1 MKKITLFLL
10 LTSAFVSAQK
20 STLEQKINTII
31 KGKQATVG
39 VSVLGFEDP
48 IRYSQNGNKKLAMMS
63 VFKFHVACAALDL
76 VDKGKL
82 SLDQKIFIKKSDLYE
97 NTWSPYRVKYPEGNR
112 EATVSEI
119 IDYTVALSDNNLCD
133 ILIELV
139 GGTQAVQK
147 FMDFKGVKDFQIKYS
162 EHGMALNGWDSLYK
176 NYTTTNSTVDL
187 LKKFYEGKL
196 LSKGSTDYLMQ
207 IMLDTKTGANK
218 IVEQLPKGTPAAH
231 KTDSSGRKDNSLTIA
246 ENDMGIITLP
256 NGKHYA
262 IAIYV
267 SNSKESEAENCK
279 IISNISKAVWD
290 NFNK

>member
-1 MKKITLFLL
+1 MKKITTIFLL
-10 LTSAFVSAQK
+10 ISAFASAQK
-20 STLEQKINTII
+20 LSLEQKISSIT

-39 VSVLGFEDP
+39 VSVLGFENNLK
-48 IRYSQNGNKKLAMMS
+48 YNQNGDKKLAMMS
-63 VFKFHVACAALDL
+63 AFKFHVACTALDL

-82 SLDQKIFIKKSDLYE
+82 SLDQKVFIKKSELY
-97 NTWSPYRVKYPEGNR
+97 NTWSPYKTKYPEGNR
-112 EATVSEI
+112 DATLSEI

-147 FMDFKGVKDFQIKYS
+147 FMDSKGVKDFQIKHS
-162 EHGMALNGWDSLYK
+162 ERGMALNGWDSLYE
-176 NYTTTNSTVDL
+176 NYTTPNSTVQL
-187 LKKFYEGKL
+187 LKKFYDGKL
-196 LSKGSTDYLMQ
+196 LSKKSTDFLMNS
-207 IMLDTKTGANK
+207 MLGTKTGANK

-231 KTDSSGRKDNSLTIA
+231 KTGSSSIKDNILTIA

-262 IAIYV
+262 IAVYV

-279 IISNISKAVWD
+279 IISDISKAVWD

>member
-1 MKKITLFLL
+1 MKKITFFLL
-10 LTSAFVSAQK
+10 LTSAFFSAQK
-20 STLEQKINTII
+20 YTLEQKINTII

-39 VSVLGFEDP
+39 VSVLGFENHYK
-48 IRYSQNGNKKLAMMS
+48 YSQNGNKKLPMMS

-82 SLDQKIFIKKSDLYE
+82 SLDQKVFIKKSELY
-97 NTWSPYRVKYPEGNR
+97 NTWSPFKTKYPEGNR

-147 FMDFKGVKDFQIKYS
+147 FMDSKGAKDFQIKYS

-187 LKKFYEGKL
+187 LKKFYDGKL
-196 LSKGSTDYLMQ
+196 LSKRSTDYLMQ
-207 IMLDTKTGANK
+207 IMLGTKTGANK

-231 KTDSSGRKDNSLTIA
+231 KTGSSSIKDNILTIA

-279 IISNISKAVWD
+279 IISDISKAVWD

>member
-119 IDYTVALSDNNLCD
+119 IDYPVALSDNNLCD

-196 LSKGSTDYLMQ
+196 LSKDSTDYLMQ

-231 KTDSSGRKDNSLTIA
+231 KTGSSGRKDNSLTIA

>member
-1 MKKITLFLL
+1 MKKITTIFLL
-10 LTSAFVSAQK
+10 ISAFASAQK
-20 STLEQKINTII
+20 SSLEQKINSIT

-39 VSVLGFEDP
+39 VSVLGFENNFK
-48 IRYSQNGNKKLAMMS
+48 YNQNGDKKLAMMS
-63 VFKFHVACAALDL
+63 VFKFHIACAALDL

-82 SLDQKIFIKKSDLYE
+82 SLDQKVFIKKSELY
-97 NTWSPYRVKYPEGNR
+97 NTWSPFKKNHPEGNI
-112 EATVSEI
+112 EIPLSEV

-133 ILIELV
+133 ILIELL

-147 FMDFKGVKDFQIKYS
+147 FMDSKGVKDFQIKYS
-162 EHGMALNGWDSLYK
+162 ERGMALNGWDSLYE
-176 NYTTTNSTVDL
+176 NYTTTHSTIQL
-187 LKKFYEGKL
+187 LKQFYDGKL
-196 LSKGSTDYLMQ
+196 LSEKSTDYLMK
-207 IMLDTKTGANK
+207 IMLGTKTGTNK

-231 KTDSSGRKDNSLTIA
+231 KTGSSSIKDNVLTIA

-262 IAIYV
+262 IAVYV

>member
-196 LSKGSTDYLMQ
+196 LSKDSTDYLMQ

-231 KTDSSGRKDNSLTIA
+231 KTGSSGRKDNSLTIA

>member
-63 VFKFHVACAALDL
+63 VFKFHVACAALNL

-231 KTDSSGRKDNSLTIA
+231 KTGSSGRKDNSLTIA